1 MEIEGTG
8 DSLVLIEE
16 PEGSV
21 VQSERV
27 PIKGVVVSGWYPEG
41 ADPVF
46 RAMPQIYD
54 DARATR
60 QTFEEWQMIHGPAPS
75 VKVKDNPATAIIV
88 TAACRVRARYTGLT

>member
-21 VQSERV
+21 VKSERV

-41 ADPVF
+41 ADLVF
-46 RAMPQIYD
+46 QAMPQIYD

>member
-46 RAMPQIYD
+46 RAMPQSTTTQE
-54 DARATR
+54 RLGKR
-60 QTFEEWQMIHGPAPS
+60 LKSG
-75 VKVKDNPATAIIV
+75 K
-88 TAACRVRARYTGLT
+88 